1 MLKIIQSVMLV
12 MSLVYLGVI
21 IILFFVKKSV
31 KNDDTK
37 IYKNMLIANLLSI
50 IAELSLY
57 VLGPIVLNKELII
70 TFIYLMLSKIFVCL
84 VTYWFS
90 LIAKYTFL
98 ICDKVKKNK
107 YENPEKKK
115 KLFNMIN
122 TISIVIASIILLLPV
137 ELIILEDGGYTQGP
151 ATALGFM
158 LIFASC
164 FFMLFELIKTH
175 KKIGRKE
182 FVPIIILLI
191 LILASTLVQ
200 AVFPQLLLF
209 NPVMVLTMIIMYFT
223 IENPDLKLIR
233 ALNIAREQA
242 EKANKAKTEFLSN
255 MSHEIRTPLNAIV
268 GFSEC
273 LLTSN
278 DLNEN
283 KEFAKDIV
291 DSSNNLLEI
300 VNGILDISKIEANK
314 MEIIPKEYNPR
325 EVFQSLAKL
334 VQPRIGEKPIEFK
347 IHISEDLPGVLKGD
361 MGKVKQVILN
371 LLTNAAKYTDKGKI
385 DFSVTCVNRMN
396 EKKCLLYIAV
406 KDTGRGIKPQDM
418 KKLFNKFERMDEDKN
433 ATIEGTGLGLA
444 ITKRLAEM
452 MGGKVTVNSVY
463 GEGSVFRIYLEQEII
478 SMEIPENSGEEI
490 EINYDKHQGK
500 RILVVDDSK
509 MNLKVANQIL
519 KPYNFTVVLAE
530 SGFESLE
537 LMETQTFDLILM
549 DIMMPKMN
557 GVETLRRLKEI
568 EGFNIPVVA
577 LTADALEGTDDKYK
591 SAGFDDF
598 LSKPINKQELDRVLN
613 KFLK

>member
-490 EINYDKHQGK
+490 EINYEKHQGK